1 MIIRSPVPRPILA
14 LVVLLLGAASFFG
27 GAAGAQTL
35 SKTERRAYKAAFIN
49 VERGNWDAARRH
61 RAQGRNPLV
70 DKALRWYEMRRGGTE
85 ASFGEIAGF
94 LRANPDWPDRRLI
107 QHRAEE
113 AMPDD
118 MDPTAVVAWFIEFPP
133 IGTDGRIALAQTQ
146 LRLGRTEAAV
156 ALLRE
161 TWRESGF
168 GSRQEVDFLKSYGKY
183 LRESDH
189 IARLDRLLWTGSENG
204 AKRVMKY
211 VSEDR
216 RRLARARMTL
226 RGMGPGVDRD
236 IERVPAALQSDPG
249 LIYERVRWRRGKNLM
264 EDARSLLFDLPD
276 TVPRPDLWWAERHI
290 LIRDALSS
298 GHISAAYR
306 LAKEHRQVDGAGLAG
321 AEWLAGWIALR
332 FLDERQTA
340 FGHFKRMYDSCRT
353 PVSKARGAYWMGR
366 AAEAARRA
374 EGATEA
380 YRTAAQFKTTFYGQL
395 ASHKLGLA
403 DGKAQPAGPA
413 IDAQTR
419 ARFDGQELAQ
429 LTRLMAEIGAQDLAA
444 PFLAALANDESNP
457 AAASLAASLAHEI
470 GRPDLA
476 VRVAR
481 SARRDGDILV
491 DLGYPIR
498 NLPAGAGPEPAL
510 VLSMIRQ
517 ESGFDHQAISR
528 AGGRGMMQLM
538 PGTAK
543 KMADQTGLNYSSG
556 RLTSDPDY
564 NIQLGRG
571 YLAEMLQGF
580 GGSYVLA
587 VAAYNAGPGRVR
599 QWVRE
604 LGDPR
609 DRRIDTI
616 DWIETIPFSETRNYV
631 QRVLEALQIYR
642 IRLNGPGTAMGLEKD
657 LALTPSPD
665 ATQLGNR
672 AAK

>member
-1 MIIRSPVPRPILA
+1 MISRFPIPRPILVLA
-14 LVVLLLGAASFFG
+14 VLLLGATMPFIT
-27 GAAGAQTL
+27 GAHGQSL
-35 SKTERRAYKAAFIN
+35 SENERRAYKAAFIN
-49 VERGNWDAARRH
+49 VERENWDAARRH
-61 RAQGRNPLV
+61 GVQGTNPLL
-70 DKALRWYEMRRGGTE
+70 DKALRWYEMRRAGTE
-85 ASFGEIAGF
+85 AGFAEIAGF
-94 LRANPDWPDRRLI
+94 LRANPDWPDRRLL
-107 QHRAEE
+107 QRRAEE
-113 AMPDD
+113 AMPSD
-118 MDPTAVVAWFIEFPP
+118 MDPAATIAWFVEFPP
-133 IGTDGRIALAQTQ
+133 IGTDGRLALVKAQF
-146 LRLGRTEAAV
+146 RLGRTDAAV

-168 GSRQEVDFLKSYGKY
+168 GSRQEEDFLKEYGKY

-189 IARLDRLLWTGSENG
+189 IARLDRLLWAGSEDG
-204 AKRVMKY
+204 AARMFKHVG
-211 VSEDR
+211 EER

-226 RGMGPGVDRD
+226 RAMGPGVDRD
-236 IERVPAALQSDPG
+236 IERVPDSLQSDPG
-249 LIYERVRWRRGKNLM
+249 LIYERVRWRRRKDLM
-264 EDARSLLFDLPD
+264 EEASSLLYGLPD

-290 LIRDALSS
+290 LIREALAS

-306 LAKEHRQVDGAGLAG
+306 LAREHRQVDGAGLAD

-332 FLDERQTA
+332 FLDEHQTA
-340 FGHFKRMYDSCRT
+340 FGHFKRMYESVRT

-366 AAEAARRA
+366 AEEAAGRA
-374 EGATEA
+374 ETAAEA

-403 DGKAQPAGPA
+403 DGKALPAGPV
-413 IDAQTR
+413 IDAQAR
-419 ARFDGQELAQ
+419 ARFDGLELAR
-429 LTRLMAEIGAQDLAA
+429 LTRLMAAVGAQDLAS
-444 PFLAALANDESNP
+444 PFVTALAEDERNP
-457 AAASLAASLAHEI
+457 AAPSLAAALAHEI

-476 VRVAR
+476 VRIAR

-517 ESGFDHQAISR
+517 ESGFDHEAVSR
-528 AGGRGMMQLM
+528 AGARGMMQLM

-543 KMADQTGLNYSSG
+543 KMADQTGLRYSAG

-571 YLAEMLQGF
+571 YLAEMLQNF

-587 VAAYNAGPGRVR
+587 IAAYNAGPGRVR
-599 QWVRE
+599 QWLQE
-604 LGDPR
+604 IGDPR

-642 IRLNGPGTAMGLEKD
+642 IRLNGPGTAMELERD
-657 LALTPSPD
+657 LALMPAPD
-665 ATQLGNR
+665 ATQLGKR
-672 AAK
+672 TK